1 MKNIDREKLSP
12 MMKDYVETKD
22 KYQDAILF
30 YRLGDFYEMFFDDA
44 KLAAKEL
51 ELVLTSRSCGE
62 GQRAPMAGV
71 PHHAAESYIS
81 RLIKKGYK
89 VAICE
94 QMEDAKDAE
103 GIVRRDV
110 VRVVTPGTVIES
122 NILEEKTSNYIM
134 TVVYEVN
141 NYSIGIAE
149 VSTGEFMAT
158 EISDSDGL
166 GFVKVLDEISR
177 FSPKE
182 LIVNKLF
189 TEMEEN
195 FEKLKNLFPIYINI
209 KEEEFFDGELSKDFE
224 IERIEDDEQS
234 SLFDNDFAMKAII
247 GIDKYILDTQKT
259 DLVYFNKISLYIPSK
274 YMALD
279 LNSRKNLEIN
289 KRTRDGSKKGSLL
302 WVLDK
307 TVTAMGGRLLATWI
321 NSPLIGKFQ
330 IEGRLDSVDE
340 FKTNIML
347 KGSLRELLKKV
358 YDIERISAK
367 VAFGAANARDL
378 VSLKNSIIHLP
389 EIKNLLKDTKS
400 NLNQKLYKNLDTLED
415 IYEVIDKAI
424 VDDPPMSITEGGIIK
439 PEIDEELFRLKN
451 IGTSGKEWIA
461 QLEVDERKKTGIPS
475 LKVGYNKIFGYYLEV
490 TKTHI
495 DKVPETYIRKQTLAN
510 SERYVTPELKEME
523 EELLNVE
530 EKIIKMEYDIF
541 QLIRAEISKN
551 IKRLQDSAK
560 NIATLDVLSTFAQIA
575 EDNQY
580 IKPEINQSGNLEIRD
595 GRHPVVEQML
605 PRGSFVENDTVM
617 DNFGETFH
625 IITGPNMSGK
635 STYMRQVAL
644 INLLAQ
650 IGSFVPASFANISI
664 ADKIFTRIGA
674 TDDVSMGESTFMVE
688 MNEVANILNNATKNS
703 LIILDEVGRG
713 TSTYDGMS
721 IAWAVVEYIADK
733 TKIGAKSLFATHY
746 HELIALEDKLEGVK
760 NYSVDVKQQGGDV
773 IFLHKLVKG
782 GTDESFGTYVA
793 KLAGIPQ
800 ETVRKARNILRNIEK
815 KEFAIKEI
823 EEGFDMENQSSMFEF
838 KYDEILKFL
847 NRIDINN
854 TTPVDA
860 LKILGELKD
869 KLNEE

>member
-424 VDDPPMSITEGGIIK
+424 VDDPPISITEGGIIK

-746 HELIALEDKLEGVK
+746 HELIGLEDKLEGVK